1 MKVDENT
8 EYYLIH
14 SMGLNKKQIKDMLP
28 SEIEK
33 HCNDIIKQRIK
44 DTGIYSPDK
53 KPEKQ
58 KSKNKSISKS
68 KTIKI

>member
-44 DTGIYSPDK
+44 ETGIYN
-53 KPEKQ
+53 PEKNTKPN
-58 KSKNKSISKS
+58 KSMPKNKSK
-68 KTIKI
+68 